1 VDYQL
6 RPSQAAVVGYTGG
19 KMGVSAVPGS
29 GKTFTLSVLA
39 ARLVAET
46 VADDQEVLIVTL
58 VNSAVDHF
66 KSRISALVRRRG
78 LLAGYGYRVRTLHGL
93 AHDIV
98 RERPGL
104 VGLAEDFAIIDERE
118 AQAVLDDAVD
128 VWLRAHPKAV
138 ERWLDLELNDNQAFR
153 VRATYWPALAR
164 EVALAF
170 VKRAK
175 DLQVVPE
182 QLAVRLAELASRPSA
197 PDLALARMGA
207 EIYANYQRALAYRG
221 VVDFDDL
228 IRLAL
233 EALRRDPEYLARLQA
248 RWPYILEDEAQDS
261 SAIQEEILRAL
272 AGPDGNWV
280 RVGDTNQAIYETF
293 TTADPEL
300 LRRFVGREQG
310 VASLEL
316 PESGRSQPAIIDL
329 ANHLIDWVQMG
340 HPREEVRGALAR
352 PHIQPTAPGDP
363 QPNPP
368 ARPSAAR
375 LVDHDYRPA
384 RELEVVA
391 DSLAHWLREQSKRP
405 EAERETC
412 AVLAPRNERGFELI
426 ELLKAR
432 GLQHYVVELLRS
444 TSATRQTAR
453 AVCDVLRALAEPDSA
468 RKLAG
473 AFRVWRRDHQEEQ
486 GNRVEALARQITGLA
501 RVEDYLWPR
510 LDRDWLSEAAGELPP
525 EDVAWLADFRDR
537 AAAWQRASALPV
549 DQLVLTVAQDLFSEP
564 GELALAHKLAGL
576 LRSTANAHP
585 SYRLPELVEELG
597 IIARNERR
605 FLGFDQADT
614 GFTPPRGKVTVATMH
629 KAKGLEWDR
638 VYLMS
643 VNNYSFPSGLSHDT
657 YFEEKWFVRDRLNL
671 RAEALTQLQSLVGA
685 QDAGPRY
692 VEGEATQ
699 QARLDYVAERLRL
712 LYVGITR
719 AKRELVITWNTG
731 RRRGERL
738 QPAAPLIALQTWWS
752 ERQKE

>member
-1 VDYQL
+1 
-6 RPSQAAVVGYTGG
+6 
-19 KMGVSAVPGS
+19 MGVSAVPGS

-39 ARLVAET
+39 ARLVAEAI
-46 VADDQEVLIVTL
+46 ADDQEVLIVTL

-66 KSRISALVRRRG
+66 KSRVSEFVRRRG

-104 VGLAEDFAIIDERE
+104 VGLAEDFFIIDERE
-118 AQAVLDDAVD
+118 ARAVLDDAVD
-128 VWLRAHPKAV
+128 AWLRAHPEAM
-138 ERWLDLELNDNQAFR
+138 ERWLDLELDEHQVPR
-153 VRATYWPALAR
+153 LRTVYWPALAG
-164 EVALAF
+164 ELANAF
-170 VKRAK
+170 VRRAK

-182 QLAVRLAELASRPSA
+182 QLAVRLAELETRPAA
-197 PDLALARMGA
+197 PGLWLARMGA

-221 VVDFDDL
+221 AVDFDDL

-233 EALRRDPEYLARLQA
+233 EAIRRDPEYLARLQA

-272 AGPDGNWV
+272 AGPDSNWV

-300 LRRFVGREQG
+300 LRRFVGREQA
-310 VASLEL
+310 VAALEL

-329 ANHLIDWVQMG
+329 ANYLIDWVRTQ
-340 HPREEVRGALAR
+340 HPREEVRSALAL

-363 QPNPP
+363 QPNPR
-368 ARPSAAR
+368 ARPSAVR
-375 LVDHDYRPA
+375 LVHHDYTPA
-384 RELEVVA
+384 RELEVVV
-391 DSLAHWLREQSKRP
+391 DSLARWLRAQSKRP
-405 EAERETC
+405 ETERDTC
-412 AVLAPRNERGFELI
+412 AVLAPRNERGFALI
-426 ELLKAR
+426 ERLKAR

-453 AVCDVLRALAEPDSA
+453 VLCDVLGALAEPDSA

-473 AFRVWRRDHQEEQ
+473 AFRIWRRHHQEEQ
-486 GNRVEALARQITGLA
+486 GDRVEALARQITGLG

-510 LDRDWLSEAAGELPP
+510 LDRDWVSDAAAELPP
-525 EDVAWLADFRDR
+525 EDVAWLEDFRDR
-537 AAAWQRASALPV
+537 AAAWHRAATLPV
-549 DQLVLTVAQDLFSEP
+549 DQLVLTVAQDLFTEP

-576 LRSTANAHP
+576 LRSAANAHP
-585 SYRLPELVEELG
+585 GYRLPELVEELG

-614 GFTPPRGKVTVATMH
+614 GFAPPPGKVTVATMH

-657 YFEEKWFVRDRLNL
+657 FLEEKWFVRNRLNL
-671 RAEALTQLQSLVGA
+671 RAEALAQLQSLVSA
-685 QDAGPRY
+685 RDASLRY
-692 VEGEATQ
+692 VEGEASQ

-731 RRRGERL
+731 RGRGERL
-738 QPAAPLIALQTWWS
+738 QPAAPLVALQTWWS
-752 ERQKE
+752 ERQAE